1 MKVHRSTKLGI
12 LFLILAFVLVSTP
25 LFAQSK
31 TAQAG
36 AAGAETKGA
45 TSTPAAA
52 GGGAGAGGTTGLSTG
67 AIVGIA
73 AGVAVLAGIAI
84 AAGGGDGGTTAGHAT
99 AGH

>member
-1 MKVHRSTKLGI
+1 MRAHRSTNLGV
-12 LFLILAFVLVSTP
+12 LFLILAFVFVSTP

-31 TAQAG
+31 TGGAG
-36 AAGAETKGA
+36 TASAETNGA
-45 TSTPAAA
+45 TSTSAAA
-52 GGGAGAGGTTGLSTG
+52 GGGAGAGGTTGLSTR

-73 AGVAVLAGIAI
+73 AGVAVIAGIAI